1 MSVLE
6 KIFQII
12 ITKQIMEKIKSSLRE
27 SKSARWFVLITVS
40 FLMLTG
46 YFFTDIL
53 SPLQGMLRENM
64 GWTNSEYGAFAG
76 SYSFLNVFCLMLIFG
91 GIILDKAGIRFTG
104 TFFVGVMIVGAF
116 FNYYAM
122 TDTFNSGGLGYDFLN
137 SFLTDYKPSLK
148 LAILG
153 YSLFGVGVEIAGI
166 TVSRILVKWFKGK
179 ELALAMGLEMAT
191 ARGGMLI
198 AFSASPL
205 MTGKEH
211 IISRPLAFGVIL
223 LVIGFLAFFIHNMMD
238 KKLDKEV
245 AADTSVE
252 DSEEEFKIS
261 DVFLLFKNPG
271 FILIALLCVLFYS
284 AVFPFTKFAPDLMA
298 QKYLFPKEYAG
309 TIVSLLPAG
318 TIFLTPLFGSFMDR
332 KGKAASI
339 MILGSLLLILVH
351 LIFAFSPSSKI
362 FAIIAMV
369 ILGFAFSFVPAAMW
383 PSVPK
388 IIPESR
394 LGSAYAMIFMIQ
406 NIGLMTFPMLLGL
419 VLDKSNQGLAEGQNL
434 DYTNPMLLMVG
445 CGVAALFV
453 AFRLRAIDKKKGYG
467 LDLPNIQE

>member
-1 MSVLE
+1 
-6 KIFQII
+6 
-12 ITKQIMEKIKSSLRE
+12 MEKLSHSLRE
-27 SKSARWFVLITVS
+27 SKTARWFVLITVS

-53 SPLQGMLRENM
+53 SPLQGLLRDNA
-64 GWTNSEYGAFAG
+64 GWTNSEYGTFAG
-76 SYSFLNVFCLMLIFG
+76 SYSFLNVFALMLIFG

-104 TFFVGVMIVGAF
+104 TFFVGVMLVGAF
-116 FNYYAM
+116 FNFYAL
-122 TDTFNSGGLGYDFLN
+122 TDYFNNGGLGYDFFN

-148 LAILG
+148 MAILG
-153 YSLFGVGVEIAGI
+153 YSLFGVGVEVAGI

-191 ARGGMLI
+191 ARGGMLL

-205 MTGKEH
+205 MAGKAE

-223 LVIGFLAFFIHNMMD
+223 LVIGFIAFFVHNMMD
-238 KKLDKEV
+238 KKLDTEISN
-245 AADTSVE
+245 DTSVE
-252 DSEEEFKIS
+252 ASEEEFKVS
-261 DVFLLFKNPG
+261 DIFLLFKNPG
-271 FILIALLCVLFYS
+271 FVLIALLCVLFYS

-298 QKYLFPKEYAG
+298 QKYLFPREYAG
-309 TIVSLLPAG
+309 MMVSLLPIG
-318 TIFLTPLFGSFMDR
+318 TMVLTPLFGSFMDR

-339 MILGSLLLILVH
+339 MILGSLLLIMVH
-351 LIFAFSPSSKI
+351 LIFAFSPSDKI
-362 FAIIAMV
+362 FAVIAMV

-406 NIGLMTFPMLLGL
+406 NIGLMTFPILLGR
-419 VLDKSNQGLAEGQNL
+419 VLDASNVGNTGNL
-434 DYTNPMLLMVG
+434 NYTNPMILMVG
-445 CGVAALFV
+445 CGVAALIV
-453 AFRLRAIDKKKGYG
+453 AFRLRSVDKKKSYG
-467 LDLPNIQE
+467 LDLPNIQK

>member
-1 MSVLE
+1 
-6 KIFQII
+6 
-12 ITKQIMEKIKSSLRE
+12 MEKLSHSLRE
-27 SKSARWFVLITVS
+27 SKTARWFVLITVS

-53 SPLQGMLRENM
+53 SPLQGLLRDNA
-64 GWTNSEYGAFAG
+64 GWTNSEYGTFAG
-76 SYSFLNVFCLMLIFG
+76 SYSFLNVFALMLIFG

-104 TFFVGVMIVGAF
+104 TFFVGVMLIGAF
-116 FNYYAM
+116 FNFYAL
-122 TDTFNSGGLGYDFLN
+122 TDYFNNGGLGYDFFN

-148 LAILG
+148 MAILG
-153 YSLFGVGVEIAGI
+153 YSLFGVGVEVAGI

-191 ARGGMLI
+191 ARGGMLL

-205 MTGKEH
+205 MAGKAE

-223 LVIGFLAFFIHNMMD
+223 LVIGFIAFFVHNMMD
-238 KKLDKEV
+238 KKLDTEISN
-245 AADTSVE
+245 DTSVE
-252 DSEEEFKIS
+252 ASEEEFKVS
-261 DVFLLFKNPG
+261 DIFLLFKNPG
-271 FILIALLCVLFYS
+271 FVLIALLCVLFYS

-298 QKYLFPKEYAG
+298 QKYLFPREYAG
-309 TIVSLLPAG
+309 MMVSLLPIG
-318 TIFLTPLFGSFMDR
+318 TMVLTPLFGSFMDR

-339 MILGSLLLILVH
+339 MILGSLLLIMVH
-351 LIFAFSPSSKI
+351 LIFAFSPSDKI
-362 FAIIAMV
+362 FAVIAMV

-406 NIGLMTFPMLLGL
+406 NIGLMTFPILLGR
-419 VLDKSNQGLAEGQNL
+419 VLDASNVGNTGNL
-434 DYTNPMLLMVG
+434 NYTNPMILMVG
-445 CGVAALFV
+445 CGVAALIV
-453 AFRLRAIDKKKGYG
+453 AFRLRSVDKKKSYG
-467 LDLPNIQE
+467 LDLPNIQK

>member
-1 MSVLE
+1 
-6 KIFQII
+6 
-12 ITKQIMEKIKSSLRE
+12 
-27 SKSARWFVLITVS
+27 
-40 FLMLTG
+40 MLTG
-46 YFFTDIL
+46 YFFTDIM
-53 SPLQGMLRENM
+53 SPLQGLLRDNA
-64 GWTNSEYGAFAG
+64 GWTNSQYGTFAG
-76 SYSFLNVFCLMLIFG
+76 SYSFLNVFALMLIFG

-104 TFFVGVMIVGAF
+104 TFFIGVMLVGAF
-116 FNYYAM
+116 FNFYAM
-122 TDTFNSGGLGYDFLN
+122 TDFFNNGGLGYDFLN

-148 LAILG
+148 MAILG
-153 YSLFGVGVEIAGI
+153 YSLFGVGVEVAGI

-191 ARGGMLI
+191 ARGGMLL

-205 MTGKEH
+205 MAGKAE

-223 LVIGFLAFFIHNMMD
+223 LVIGFLAFFVHNMMD
-238 KKLDKEV
+238 KKLDREISND
-245 AADTSVE
+245 ASVE
-252 DSEEEFKIS
+252 SSEEEFKVS
-261 DVFLLFKNPG
+261 DIFLLFKNPG

-309 TIVSLLPAG
+309 MMVSLLPIG
-318 TIFLTPLFGSFMDR
+318 TMVLTPLFGSFMDR

-339 MILGSLLLILVH
+339 MILGSILLIIVH
-351 LIFAFSPSSKI
+351 LIFAFSPSDKV
-362 FAIIAMV
+362 FAVVAMI

-406 NIGLMTFPMLLGL
+406 NVGLMTFPILLGR
-419 VLDKSNQGLAEGQNL
+419 VLDASNVGNTGNL
-434 DYTNPMLLMVG
+434 DYTNPMLLMVA
-445 CGVAALFV
+445 CGIAALLV
-453 AFRLRAIDKKKGYG
+453 AFRLRSVDKKNSYG
-467 LDLPNIQE
+467 LDLPNIQK